1 MDINVKETNSTVQ
14 AICRMIVSCS
24 VDLYNAAQDKITLEA
39 KLKDGRKISITIKE
53 VKEAVNENN

>member
-1 MDINVKETNSTVQ
+1 MDVKETNSTVQ

-24 VDLYNAAQDKITLEA
+24 VELYNAAQDKITLEA

-53 VKEAVNENN
+53 VEEADDENE